1 MNKPAFSICL
11 IAKNEEH
18 SLPHLFS
25 SLEEFKK
32 RGGKTYL
39 LDTGSTDNSVK
50 VAKEFGC
57 IVEEAGDKFIK
68 IIDNADKIN
77 KRFIVKG
84 EKPVLKNGDRLFD
97 FASARNYAA
106 TMADTDI
113 LACPDC
119 DELYSKF
126 DIDKIEEVIK
136 DGAEQLEYS
145 FIFSHDAFG
154 NPAIKFRHCKFYD
167 RRKLK
172 WTGIIHEVLTG
183 SAKKVFLDENIIKL
197 EHFQNEKQDRS
208 GYLRGLAIDCF
219 ENQDNDR
226 NSHYFAREMVWTG
239 RPKSAIKEF
248 KRHIAMGKW
257 PAERAQS
264 LIFIGDA
271 YGMLGKEDKQVEF
284 YHKAFD
290 LDASRREAPMRL
302 ADFYYKKGDKQ
313 RTACYCA
320 EALQVP
326 WNAYYANQRRH
337 YTNGP
342 HELMYWALWGQE
354 QAKYHWEQAL
364 EYQPLSTKY
373 LYDSRF
379 FIKLPKVSI
388 VIPSMR
394 DTKEL
399 LELID
404 KTANYPD
411 YEVIVEK
418 DSFEN
423 NLGVAKTFNNGV
435 AKSKGELVVY
445 MGDKD
450 IPQPNFLIL
459 AVLKMIKEF
468 PEIDGMVGLNDLHWL
483 AGEIATHFLISK
495 KLLPFLDG
503 EIFHSGYYHC
513 GVDNELTERCRKVGK
528 YTWCEEAKI
537 NIDHPAFDNSE
548 MDKVYKLSY
557 NAENLKHDRDLLK
570 KRSKEL
576 GFELREDFIHPDA
589 KISAVIAVKDR
600 VDLTKNALDS
610 LFKNTKRLGEII
622 IVDDGSEESFE
633 PYIKDYEKYGI
644 PITHRNT
651 ETDNRGVNRG
661 WNIGAS
667 LAKFPYLMIFS
678 NDILFSPKWEDP
690 LINSLNDD
698 VWIVS
703 PYHTAGDKLPEDFP
717 EGKDRQT
724 NLDGGVGLPFI
735 GSCFMMAKQT
745 WDKIGPIDE
754 RLKIWCGDNY
764 LWETVVADF
773 KKQVKEIPE
782 SYIHHFCAQTTKD
795 IPKPIL
801 NKDLE
806 AFEIIRKEKGWD
818 VENI

>member
-1 MNKPAFSICL
+1 MNKPSFSICL

-39 LDTGSTDNSVK
+39 LDTNSTDETVK

-57 IVEEAGDKFIK
+57 ITEEVGDKFIK
-68 IIDNADKIN
+68 VIDNADKIN

-113 LACPDC
+113 LATPDC
-119 DELYSKF
+119 DELYTKF
-126 DIDKIEEVIK
+126 DIDKIEQVIK
-136 DGAEQLEYS
+136 DGAEQLEYN
-145 FIFSHDAFG
+145 FVFSHDAFG
-154 NPAIKFRHCKFYD
+154 GEAIKFRHCKFYNKK
-167 RRKLK
+167 KLK
-172 WTGIIHEVLTG
+172 WKNVIHEILVPIKSSG
-183 SAKKVFLDENIIKL
+183 AKKIFLDESIIKL
-197 EHFQNEKQDRS
+197 EHYQNEKQDRS

-226 NSHYFAREMVWTG
+226 NAHYFAREMVWTG

-248 KRHIAMGKW
+248 KRHIAMNRW

-271 YGMLGKEDKQVEF
+271 YGQLKDEEKQIEF

-302 ADFYYKKGDKQ
+302 AQFYYKKGDRQ

-320 EALQVP
+320 EALQIP

-354 QAKYHWEQAL
+354 QAKYHWEKAL
-364 EYQPLSTKY
+364 EYQPLNTKY

-399 LELID
+399 LGLID
-404 KTANYPD
+404 RTANYPD

-423 NLGVAKTFNNGV
+423 NLGVTKTFKNGV
-435 AKSKGELVVY
+435 AKSKGSLVMY

-468 PEIDGMVGLNDLHWL
+468 PDMDGMVGLNDLHWR
-483 AGEIATHFLISK
+483 GEFATHWLAS
-495 KLLPFLDG
+495 KLLLPYLDG
-503 EIFHSGYYHC
+503 EFFYTGYYHC
-513 GVDNELTERCRKVGK
+513 GCDNELTGRCRKINK
-528 YTWCEEAKI
+528 YVWCEEAKI
-537 NIDHPAFDNSE
+537 KLDHPAFDKGES
-548 MDKVYKLSY
+548 DRVYDLSY
-557 NAENLKHDRDLLK
+557 NKEHLDHDRELLK
-570 KRSKEL
+570 KRSQEL
-576 GFELREDFIHPDA
+576 GFELRENFTQP
-589 KISAVIAVKDR
+589 
-600 VDLTKNALDS
+600 
-610 LFKNTKRLGEII
+610 
-622 IVDDGSEESFE
+622 
-633 PYIKDYEKYGI
+633 
-644 PITHRNT
+644 
-651 ETDNRGVNRG
+651 
-661 WNIGAS
+661 
-667 LAKFPYLMIFS
+667 
-678 NDILFSPKWEDP
+678 
-690 LINSLNDD
+690 
-698 VWIVS
+698 
-703 PYHTAGDKLPEDFP
+703 
-717 EGKDRQT
+717 
-724 NLDGGVGLPFI
+724 
-735 GSCFMMAKQT
+735 CKQ
-745 WDKIGPIDE
+745 
-754 RLKIWCGDNY
+754 
-764 LWETVVADF
+764 
-773 KKQVKEIPE
+773 Q
-782 SYIHHFCAQTTKD
+782 
-795 IPKPIL
+795 
-801 NKDLE
+801 
-806 AFEIIRKEKGWD
+806 
-818 VENI
+818 